1 MQCSAAGGGGG
12 AGAGVGLGGLG
23 CGRGSNRCCR
33 LDKVAVPDAGAIVC
47 YM

>member
-23 CGRGSNRCCR
+23 CGRGSNR
-33 LDKVAVPDAGAIVC
+33 LDKVAVPVAGAIVC